1 MKLLDMLYPGVA
13 TYIEGDKIDRP
24 GNVVTL
30 SRSLHVLFGQMD
42 IFFTAD
48 ISQPDKYTI
57 ESVKKFLPFPLPITR
72 ELLFGPTKAPPG
84 TDIEPPFPQLLAI
97 HKACCLVLNLSGA
110 AEHVEMVMQGEDPG
124 KYENGSVADYI
135 DRVLAQRDDDPYV
148 QSDGS
153 TELGTLVSARLMEQT
168 SD

>member
-13 TYIEGDKIDRP
+13 TYIEGDKIDRL
-24 GNVVTL
+24 GNVITL
-30 SRSLHVLFGQMD
+30 SRSLHALFGQLH

-48 ISQPDKYTI
+48 PSQPNKYTI
-57 ESVKKFLPFPLPITR
+57 ESAKKFLPFPLPITR
-72 ELLFGPTKAPPG
+72 ELLLGPTKAPSG

-97 HKACCLVLNLSGA
+97 HKACCLVLHLSGA

-135 DRVLAQRDDDPYV
+135 DSVLAQRDDDPYV
-148 QSDGS
+148 QPDGS
-153 TELGTLVSARLMEQT
+153 TELGTLVGLRLMEQT